1 MPDDVVPPGH
11 MTGGA
16 IDLEIAYD
24 NGEFIPLRHPNTD
37 IINDP
42 KHIYTFNKNLSK
54 EIYNNR
60 MLLYKSMTRFGF
72 SNFFKEYW
80 HYSYGDAY

>member
-1 MPDDVVPPGH
+1 MPDDAVPPGH

-60 MLLYKSMTRFGF
+60 MLLYKSMARFGF
-72 SNFFKEYW
+72 SNFFKEY
-80 HYSYGDAY
+80 